1 MTEKVPPSELSDN
14 SLDKVRELLI
24 GRDDK
29 FVQEKL
35 NRDAKGIVTNVVSEA
50 LFDRETKDGSVN
62 KVLVPLVEKS
72 LHRSIEANS
81 DKIVG
86 TLYPLVGTLVR
97 KAVSSFLVEFVE
109 RTNALIE
116 NSLSPKS
123 VSWRFKAWQ
132 SGIRYSEYVASQIY
146 QYQVQQLLVIHRE
159 TGTLLHSISSDPD
172 KEKDADLISSMLV
185 AINDFVADAFGV
197 TSTESENELGEI
209 KTEDFTLLIKIGPQA
224 LLVAAV
230 TGSIPPEVR
239 GKLQQ
244 ALEDFHQFYQQPLLN
259 YEGDN
264 APFDGCE
271 TILSDCLISERKEGE
286 GKKSKR
292 LIGAVVLLAIFLSL
306 AVLSFM
312 RLSLSILKS
321 DLHELTPPPGI
332 IVTDTYVSN
341 GNVHA
346 KVLRDPIATSI
357 ESWFSE
363 NGIDTERVTVI
374 EEPFVSLKPSVVER
388 KLSMLVSDYPL
399 SESENISMEKGENG
413 SFVIAGT
420 VFTPTAINLTQQIGA
435 IPGISM
441 LSVDTTSLNVKA
453 AHQVDNAVLQKA
465 ALNRLVNK
473 VSSQNVLF
481 ATNQEALSEVQL
493 AKLEPLANDIK
504 QLLALADKTETVVS
518 IIVMGASDN
527 SGSSARNRALS
538 QKRAENV
545 VNSLISLGVESDILI
560 PVSLGELPLQKA
572 SMGRSVMLN
581 VLISSEQ
588 Q

>member
-1 MTEKVPPSELSDN
+1 MPPSEMPDS
-14 SLDKVRELLI
+14 SLEKVRELLI

-35 NRDAKGIVTNVVSEA
+35 QRDAKGIVTNVVSEA

-81 DKIVG
+81 EKIVG

-116 NSLSPKS
+116 NSFSPKS

-132 SGIRYSEYVASQIY
+132 SGVRYSEYVASQIY

-159 TGTLLHSISSDPD
+159 TGTLLHSISSDPE

-197 TSTESENELGEI
+197 TATESDNELGEI

-244 ALEDFHQFYQQPLLN
+244 ALEEFHRFYQQPLIH
-259 YEGDN
+259 YDGDN
-264 APFDGCE
+264 APFGGCE

-292 LIGAVVLLAIFLSL
+292 IAGAAVLLVIFAAL

-332 IVTDTYVSN
+332 IVTDTYISN

-346 KVLRDPIATSI
+346 KVLRDPVAINI
-357 ESWFSE
+357 EEWLNESA
-363 NGIDTERVTVI
+363 IDADKVTII

-388 KLSMLVSDYPL
+388 KLERLINDYPL
-399 SESENISMEKGENG
+399 SESESVSVEKGDNRR
-413 SFVIAGT
+413 FVISGT
-420 VFTPTAINLTQQIGA
+420 VFTPTAVNLTQQISA
-435 IPGISM
+435 IPGISAIT
-441 LSVDTTSLNVKA
+441 VDTNTLDVKA
-453 AHQVDNAVLQKA
+453 AYEVDDAVLQKA

-493 AKLEPLANDIK
+493 AKLEALANDIK
-504 QLLALADKTETVVS
+504 QLLTLADKTSTVVS
-518 IIVMGASDN
+518 IVVMGASDN

-588 Q
+588 

>member
-1 MTEKVPPSELSDN
+1 MSDKAPPSGLPDN
-14 SLDKVRELLI
+14 SLEKIRELLI

-35 NRDAKGIVTNVVSEA
+35 KHDAKGIVTNVVSEA

-81 DKIVG
+81 EKIVG

-97 KAVSSFLVEFVE
+97 KAVSSFLVEFIE

-116 NSLSPKS
+116 NSFSPKS
-123 VSWRFKAWQ
+123 ISWRFKAWQ
-132 SGIRYSEYVASQIY
+132 SGVKYSEYVASQIY

-159 TGTLLHSISSDPD
+159 TGTLLHSISSDPE

-197 TSTESENELGEI
+197 TATESENELGEI

-244 ALEDFHQFYQQPLLN
+244 ALEEFHQFYQQPLIH

-264 APFDGCE
+264 APFEGCE
-271 TILSDCLISERKEGE
+271 TILADCLISERKESE
-286 GKKSKR
+286 GKRSKR
-292 LIGAVVLLAIFLSL
+292 MIGAVVLMVIFIALAI
-306 AVLSFM
+306 LSFM

-321 DLHELTPPPGI
+321 ELHELTPPPGI
-332 IVTDTYVSN
+332 IVTDTYISN
-341 GNVHA
+341 GIVHT
-346 KVLRDPIATSI
+346 KVLRDPISTSVDQ
-357 ESWFSE
+357 WFSD
-363 NGIDTERVTVI
+363 NGIDAEKVTVI

-388 KLSMLVSDYPL
+388 KLETLVNQYPL
-399 SESENISMEKGENG
+399 NELESITIEKEENRRFLIS
-413 SFVIAGT
+413 GT
-420 VFTPTAINLTQQIGA
+420 VFNTTAIDLTQQISA
-435 IPGISM
+435 IPGISAV
-441 LSVDTTSLNVKA
+441 SVDTTALNVKPAYNVDDA
-453 AHQVDNAVLQKA
+453 ALQKA
-465 ALNRLVNK
+465 SLNRLVNK
-473 VSSQNVLF
+473 VSSQSVLF

-493 AKLEPLANDIK
+493 AKLEALANDIK
-504 QLLALADKTETVVS
+504 RLLTLADKTNTVVS
-518 IIVMGASDN
+518 IVVMGASDN
-527 SGSSARNRALS
+527 SGSTARNRTLS
-538 QKRAENV
+538 KKRADNV
-545 VNSLISLGVESDILI
+545 VSSLISLGVESDILI
-560 PVSLGELPLQKA
+560 PVSLGELPLQNA

-588 Q
+588 

>member
-1 MTEKVPPSELSDN
+1 MTDKGAPADLPDN

-35 NRDAKGIVTNVVSEA
+35 NNDAKGFVSSVVSEA
-50 LFDRETKDGSVN
+50 LFERETKDGSVN

-81 DKIVG
+81 EKIVG

-97 KAVSSFLVEFVE
+97 KAVSSFLIEFVE

-116 NSLSPKS
+116 HSLSPKS
-123 VSWRFKAWQ
+123 ISWRFRAWQ
-132 SGIRYSEYVASQIY
+132 SGIKYSEYVASQIY

-230 TGSIPPEVR
+230 TGSVPPEVR

-244 ALEDFHQFYQQPLLN
+244 TLEEFHHFYQQPLVN
-259 YEGDN
+259 YDGDN

-271 TILSDCLISERKEGE
+271 TILADCLVSERKEGE

-292 LIGAVVLLAIFLSL
+292 LIGGVVLLAMLFAI
-306 AVLSFM
+306 VILSFM
-312 RLSLSILKS
+312 RLSLTVLKS
-321 DLHELTPPPGI
+321 DLHELVPPPGVI
-332 IVTDTYVSN
+332 LTDTYISN
-341 GNVHA
+341 GKVHA
-346 KVLRDPIATSI
+346 KVLRDPAATSI
-357 ESWFSE
+357 NQWFSE
-363 NGIDTERVTVI
+363 SDIDLSRVIVS
-374 EEPFVSLKPSVVER
+374 EEPFVSLKSHVILR
-388 KLSMLVSDYPL
+388 KLETLVNALHL
-399 SESENISMEKGENG
+399 SETETLSLNAKEDNNAVISG
-413 SFVIAGT
+413 S
-420 VFTPTAINLTQQIGA
+420 VFASTAQRFTQQMGR
-435 IPGISM
+435 IPGIS
-441 LSVDTTSLNVKA
+441 SIDVDTDALNIKA
-453 AHQVDNAVLQKA
+453 AHQIDNAVIQKA

-473 VSSQNVLF
+473 ISSQTVLF
-481 ATNQEALSEVQL
+481 ATNQQVLSEVQL
-493 AKLEPLANDIK
+493 AKLESLANEIK
-504 QLLALADKTETVVS
+504 QLLSLANKTNTVVS
-518 IIVMGASDN
+518 IMVMGASDN
-527 SGSSARNRALS
+527 SGSSARNRELS

-560 PVSLGELPLQKA
+560 PVSLGELPLQNA

-581 VLISSEQ
+581 VLISSEL
-588 Q
+588 

>member
-286 GKKSKR
+286 GKKPKR
-292 LIGAVVLLAIFLSL
+292 LIGAVVLLAIFLGL

-332 IVTDTYVSN
+332 IVTDTYISN

-441 LSVDTTSLNVKA
+441 LNVDTTSLNVKA

-493 AKLEPLANDIK
+493 AKIEPLANDIK

>member
-292 LIGAVVLLAIFLSL
+292 LIGAVVLLAIFLGL

-332 IVTDTYVSN
+332 IVTDTYISN

-363 NGIDTERVTVI
+363 NGIDSERVTVI

-518 IIVMGASDN
+518 IVVMGASDN

>member
-413 SFVIAGT
+413 SFVITGT
-420 VFTPTAINLTQQIGA
+420 VFTPTAINFTQQIGA

>member
-1 MTEKVPPSELSDN
+1 MSDKVPPSELPDN
-14 SLDKVRELLI
+14 SLEKVRELLI

-35 NRDAKGIVTNVVSEA
+35 DRDAKGFVSNVVSEA
-50 LFDRETKDGSVN
+50 LLERETKDGSVN

-81 DKIVG
+81 EKIVG

-116 NSLSPKS
+116 NSFSPKS
-123 VSWRFKAWQ
+123 ISWRFKAWQ
-132 SGIRYSEYVASQIY
+132 SGVKYSEYVASQIY

-197 TSTESENELGEI
+197 TATESENELGEI

-244 ALEDFHQFYQQPLLN
+244 ALEDFHQFYQQPLVN

-271 TILSDCLISERKEGE
+271 TILADCLVSERKEGE

-292 LIGAVVLLAIFLSL
+292 LIGAAVLLVVFAAL

-321 DLHELTPPPGI
+321 ELHELTPPPGI
-332 IVTDTYVSN
+332 IVTDTYISN
-341 GNVHA
+341 GNVHT
-346 KVLRDPIATSI
+346 KVLRDPVSTSI
-357 ESWFSE
+357 AQWFSD
-363 NGIDTERVTVI
+363 NGIDAEKVTVI

-388 KLSMLVSDYPL
+388 KLETLVNEYPL
-399 SESENISMEKGENG
+399 NELENITIEKEENHNFAISG
-413 SFVIAGT
+413 A
-420 VFTPTAINLTQQIGA
+420 VFNTTAIDLTQQISA
-435 IPGISM
+435 IPGISGV
-441 LSVDTTSLNVKA
+441 SVDTTALNVKPA
-453 AHQVDNAVLQKA
+453 YNVDDAVLQKA

-473 VSSQNVLF
+473 VSSQSVLF

-493 AKLEPLANDIK
+493 AKLEALANDIK
-504 QLLALADKTETVVS
+504 QLLMLADKTNTVVS
-518 IIVMGASDN
+518 IVVMGASDN

-572 SMGRSVMLN
+572 SMGRAVMLN
-581 VLISSEQ
+581 VLISSE
-588 Q
+588 

>member
-123 VSWRFKAWQ
+123 MSWRFKAWQ

-292 LIGAVVLLAIFLSL
+292 LIGAVVLLAIFLGL

-332 IVTDTYVSN
+332 IVTDTYISN

-363 NGIDTERVTVI
+363 NGIDSERVTVI

-518 IIVMGASDN
+518 IVVMGASDN

>member
-292 LIGAVVLLAIFLSL
+292 LIGAVVLLAIFLGL

-332 IVTDTYVSN
+332 IVTDTYISN

-399 SESENISMEKGENG
+399 SESENISMKKGENG

-420 VFTPTAINLTQQIGA
+420 VFTPTAINLTQQISA

-518 IIVMGASDN
+518 VIVMGASDN

>member
-1 MTEKVPPSELSDN
+1 MPPSEMPDS
-14 SLDKVRELLI
+14 SLEKVRELLI

-35 NRDAKGIVTNVVSEA
+35 QRDAKGIVTNVVSEA

-81 DKIVG
+81 EKIVG

-116 NSLSPKS
+116 NSFSPKS

-132 SGIRYSEYVASQIY
+132 SGVRYSEYVASQIY

-159 TGTLLHSISSDPD
+159 TGTLLHSISSDPE

-197 TSTESENELGEI
+197 TANESDNELGEI

-244 ALEDFHQFYQQPLLN
+244 ALEEFHRFYQQPLIH
-259 YEGDN
+259 YDGDN

-292 LIGAVVLLAIFLSL
+292 IAGAAVLLVIFAAL

-332 IVTDTYVSN
+332 IVTDTYISN

-346 KVLRDPIATSI
+346 KVLRDPVAINI
-357 ESWFSE
+357 EEWLNESA
-363 NGIDTERVTVI
+363 IDADKVTII

-388 KLSMLVSDYPL
+388 KLERLINDYPL
-399 SESENISMEKGENG
+399 SESESVSVEKGDNRR
-413 SFVIAGT
+413 FVISGT
-420 VFTPTAINLTQQIGA
+420 VFTPTAVNLTQQISA
-435 IPGISM
+435 IPGISAIT
-441 LSVDTTSLNVKA
+441 VDTNTLDVQA
-453 AHQVDNAVLQKA
+453 AYEVDDAVLQKA

-504 QLLALADKTETVVS
+504 QLLTLADKTKTVVS
-518 IIVMGASDN
+518 IVVMGASDN

-588 Q
+588 

>member
-35 NRDAKGIVTNVVSEA
+35 QRDAKGIVTNVVSEA

-81 DKIVG
+81 EKIVG

-116 NSLSPKS
+116 NSFSPKS

-132 SGIRYSEYVASQIY
+132 SGVGYSEYVASQIY

-159 TGTLLHSISSDPD
+159 TGTLLHSISSDPE

-197 TSTESENELGEI
+197 TATESDNELGEI

-244 ALEDFHQFYQQPLLN
+244 ALEEFHQFYQQPLIH
-259 YEGDN
+259 YDGDN

-271 TILSDCLISERKEGE
+271 AILSDCLISERKEGE

-292 LIGAVVLLAIFLSL
+292 IAGAAVLLVIFAAL

-332 IVTDTYVSN
+332 IVTDTYISN

-346 KVLRDPIATSI
+346 KVLRDPVAINI
-357 ESWFSE
+357 EEWLNESA
-363 NGIDTERVTVI
+363 IDADKVTII

-388 KLSMLVSDYPL
+388 KLERLIDDYPL
-399 SESENISMEKGENG
+399 SESESISVEKGDNRR
-413 SFVIAGT
+413 FVISGT
-420 VFTPTAINLTQQIGA
+420 VFTPTAVNLTQQISA
-435 IPGISM
+435 IPGISAIT
-441 LSVDTTSLNVKA
+441 VDTNTLDVQA
-453 AHQVDNAVLQKA
+453 AYEVDDAVLQKA

-493 AKLEPLANDIK
+493 AKLEALANDIK
-504 QLLALADKTETVVS
+504 QLLTFADKTSTVVS
-518 IIVMGASDN
+518 IVVMGASDN

-545 VNSLISLGVESDILI
+545 VNSLISLGIESDILI

-588 Q
+588 

>member
-292 LIGAVVLLAIFLSL
+292 LIGAVVLLAIFLGL

-332 IVTDTYVSN
+332 IVTDTYISN

-420 VFTPTAINLTQQIGA
+420 VFTPTAINLTQQISA

-493 AKLEPLANDIK
+493 AKLELLANDIK

-518 IIVMGASDN
+518 IVVMGASDN

>member
-1 MTEKVPPSELSDN
+1 MPPSEMPDS
-14 SLDKVRELLI
+14 SLEKVRELLI

-35 NRDAKGIVTNVVSEA
+35 QRDAKGIVTNVVSEA

-81 DKIVG
+81 EKIVG

-116 NSLSPKS
+116 NSFSPKS

-132 SGIRYSEYVASQIY
+132 SGVGYSEYVASQIY

-159 TGTLLHSISSDPD
+159 TGTLLHSISSDPE

-197 TSTESENELGEI
+197 TANESDNELGEI

-244 ALEDFHQFYQQPLLN
+244 ALEEFHRFYQQPLIH
-259 YEGDN
+259 YDGDN

-292 LIGAVVLLAIFLSL
+292 IAGAAVLLVIFAAL

-332 IVTDTYVSN
+332 IVTDTYISN

-346 KVLRDPIATSI
+346 KVLRDPVAINI
-357 ESWFSE
+357 EEWLNESA
-363 NGIDTERVTVI
+363 IDADKVTII

-388 KLSMLVSDYPL
+388 KLERLINDYPL
-399 SESENISMEKGENG
+399 SESESVSVEKGDNRR
-413 SFVIAGT
+413 FVISGT
-420 VFTPTAINLTQQIGA
+420 VFTPTAVNLTQQISA
-435 IPGISM
+435 IPGISAIT
-441 LSVDTTSLNVKA
+441 VDTNTLDVQA
-453 AHQVDNAVLQKA
+453 AYEVDDAVLQKA

-493 AKLEPLANDIK
+493 AKLEALANDIK
-504 QLLALADKTETVVS
+504 QLLTFADKTSTVVS
-518 IIVMGASDN
+518 IVVMGASDN

-545 VNSLISLGVESDILI
+545 VNSLISLGIESDILI

-588 Q
+588 

>member
-1 MTEKVPPSELSDN
+1 MTDKVPPSEFTDN
-14 SLDKVRELLI
+14 SLETVRELLI

-29 FVQEKL
+29 FVREKL
-35 NRDAKGIVTNVVSEA
+35 DHDAKGFVSNVVSEA
-50 LFDRETKDGSVN
+50 LFERETKDGSVN

-81 DKIVG
+81 EKIVG

-116 NSLSPKS
+116 NSFSPKS
-123 VSWRFKAWQ
+123 ISWRFKAWQ
-132 SGIRYSEYVASQIY
+132 AGVKYSEYVASQIY

-159 TGTLLHSISSDPD
+159 TGTLLHSISADPE

-197 TSTESENELGEI
+197 SSNEPENELGEI

-244 ALEDFHQFYQQPLLN
+244 ALEDFHRFYQQPLIN

-264 APFDGCE
+264 AAFDGCE
-271 TILSDCLISERKEGE
+271 TILADCLVSEKKEGE

-292 LIGAVVLLAIFLSL
+292 LVGAALLLVVLIALCT
-306 AVLSFM
+306 LSFL

-321 DLHELTPPPGI
+321 DLHELSLPPGVV
-332 IVTDTYVSN
+332 VTDAYISN
-341 GNVHA
+341 GKVHA
-346 KVLRDPIATSI
+346 KILRDPAADNI
-357 ESWFSE
+357 EKWFSDSD
-363 NGIDTERVTVI
+363 IDLSRIIVS
-374 EEPFVSLKPSVVER
+374 EEPFVSLKPSIVER
-388 KLSMLVSDYPL
+388 KLEKLIRDYPL
-399 SESENISMEKGENG
+399 SEHETLSLDKQNDNKWIVLGD
-413 SFVIAGT
+413 
-420 VFTPTAINLTQQIGA
+420 VFASTAINLTQKINNL
-435 IPGISM
+435 PGISS
-441 LSVDTTSLNVKA
+441 LEVDTSPLSIKA
-453 AHQVDNAVLQKA
+453 EYEIDSAALQKV
-465 ALNRLVNK
+465 ALTRLVNK
-473 VSSQNVLF
+473 VSSQSVLF

-493 AKLEPLANDIK
+493 AKLEILANDVK
-504 QLLALADKTETVVS
+504 QLLSVAKKTNTIVS
-518 IIVMGASDN
+518 IVVMGASDN
-527 SGSSARNRALS
+527 SGSSARNRELS

-545 VNSLISLGVESDILI
+545 VNSLISLGVESSVLI
-560 PVSLGELPLQKA
+560 PVSLGELPLQNP

-581 VLISSEQ
+581 VLISSAL
-588 Q
+588 

>member
-292 LIGAVVLLAIFLSL
+292 LIGAVVLLAIFLGL

-332 IVTDTYVSN
+332 IVTDTYISN

-518 IIVMGASDN
+518 IVVMGASDN

>member
-1 MTEKVPPSELSDN
+1 MPPSEMPDS
-14 SLDKVRELLI
+14 SLEKVRELLI

-35 NRDAKGIVTNVVSEA
+35 QRDAKGIVTNVVSEA

-81 DKIVG
+81 EKIVG

-116 NSLSPKS
+116 NSFSPKS

-132 SGIRYSEYVASQIY
+132 SGVRYSEYVASQIY

-159 TGTLLHSISSDPD
+159 TGTLLHSISSDPE

-197 TSTESENELGEI
+197 TANESDNELGEI

-244 ALEDFHQFYQQPLLN
+244 ALEEFHRFYQQPLIH
-259 YEGDN
+259 YDGDN

-292 LIGAVVLLAIFLSL
+292 IAGAAVIVVIFAALAI
-306 AVLSFM
+306 LSFM

-332 IVTDTYVSN
+332 IVTDTYISN

-346 KVLRDPIATSI
+346 KVLRDPVAINI
-357 ESWFSE
+357 EEWLNESA
-363 NGIDTERVTVI
+363 IDADKVTII

-388 KLSMLVSDYPL
+388 KLERLIDDYPL
-399 SESENISMEKGENG
+399 SESESISVEKGDNRR
-413 SFVIAGT
+413 FVISGT
-420 VFTPTAINLTQQIGA
+420 VFTPTAVNLTQQISA
-435 IPGISM
+435 IPGISAIT
-441 LSVDTTSLNVKA
+441 VDTNTLDVQA
-453 AHQVDNAVLQKA
+453 AYEVDDAVLQKA

-493 AKLEPLANDIK
+493 AKLEALANDIK
-504 QLLALADKTETVVS
+504 QLLTFADKTSTVVS
-518 IIVMGASDN
+518 IVVMGASDN

-545 VNSLISLGVESDILI
+545 VNSLISLGIESDILI

-588 Q
+588 

>member
-24 GRDDK
+24 GRDDE

-292 LIGAVVLLAIFLSL
+292 LIGAVVLLAIFLGL

-332 IVTDTYVSN
+332 IVTDTYISN

-518 IIVMGASDN
+518 IVVMGASDN

>member
-292 LIGAVVLLAIFLSL
+292 LIGAVVLLAIFLGL

-332 IVTDTYVSN
+332 IVTDTYISN

-518 IIVMGASDN
+518 IVVMGASDN

-545 VNSLISLGVESDILI
+545 VNSLISLGVDSDILI

>member
-1 MTEKVPPSELSDN
+1 MTDKGAPADLPDN

-35 NRDAKGIVTNVVSEA
+35 NNDAKGFVSSVVSEA
-50 LFDRETKDGSVN
+50 LFERETKDGSVN

-81 DKIVG
+81 EKIVG

-97 KAVSSFLVEFVE
+97 KAVSSFLIEFVE

-116 NSLSPKS
+116 HSLSPKS
-123 VSWRFKAWQ
+123 ISWRFRAWQ
-132 SGIRYSEYVASQIY
+132 SGIKYSEYVASQIY

-230 TGSIPPEVR
+230 TGSVPPEVR

-244 ALEDFHQFYQQPLLN
+244 TLEEFHHFYQQPLVN
-259 YEGDN
+259 YDGDN

-271 TILSDCLISERKEGE
+271 TILADCLVSERKEGE

-292 LIGAVVLLAIFLSL
+292 LIGGVVLLAMLFAI
-306 AVLSFM
+306 VILSFM
-312 RLSLSILKS
+312 RLSLTVLKS
-321 DLHELTPPPGI
+321 DLHELVPPPGVI
-332 IVTDTYVSN
+332 LTDTYISN
-341 GNVHA
+341 GKVHA
-346 KVLRDPIATSI
+346 KVLRDPAATSI
-357 ESWFSE
+357 NQWFSE
-363 NGIDTERVTVI
+363 SDIDLSRVIVS
-374 EEPFVSLKPSVVER
+374 EEPFVSLKSHVILR
-388 KLSMLVSDYPL
+388 KLETLVNAFHL
-399 SESENISMEKGENG
+399 SETETLSLNAKEDNNAVISG
-413 SFVIAGT
+413 S
-420 VFTPTAINLTQQIGA
+420 VFASTAQRFTQQMGR
-435 IPGISM
+435 IPGIS
-441 LSVDTTSLNVKA
+441 SIHVDTDALNVKA
-453 AHQVDNAVLQKA
+453 AHQIDNAVIQKA

-473 VSSQNVLF
+473 
-481 ATNQEALSEVQL
+481 
-493 AKLEPLANDIK
+493 
-504 QLLALADKTETVVS
+504 
-518 IIVMGASDN
+518 
-527 SGSSARNRALS
+527 
-538 QKRAENV
+538 
-545 VNSLISLGVESDILI
+545 IS
-560 PVSLGELPLQKA
+560 
-572 SMGRSVMLN
+572 
-581 VLISSEQ
+581 
-588 Q
+588 

>member
-209 KTEDFTLLIKIGPQA
+209 RTEDFTLLIKIGPQA

-292 LIGAVVLLAIFLSL
+292 LIGAVVLLAIFLGL

-332 IVTDTYVSN
+332 IVTDTYISN

-363 NGIDTERVTVI
+363 NGIDSERVTVI

-518 IIVMGASDN
+518 IVVMGASDN

-545 VNSLISLGVESDILI
+545 VNSLISLGVDSDILI

>member
-1 MTEKVPPSELSDN
+1 MPSSELPDN
-14 SLDKVRELLI
+14 SLEKVRELLI

-29 FVQEKL
+29 FVQQKL
-35 NRDAKGIVTNVVSEA
+35 ERDAKGFVSNVVSEA
-50 LFDRETKDGSVN
+50 LFERETKDGSVN

-81 DKIVG
+81 EKIVG

-116 NSLSPKS
+116 NSFSPKS
-123 VSWRFKAWQ
+123 ISWRFKAWQ
-132 SGIRYSEYVASQIY
+132 SGVKYSEYVASQIY

-197 TSTESENELGEI
+197 TATETDNELGEI

-244 ALEDFHQFYQQPLLN
+244 ALEEFHQFYQQPLVN

-271 TILSDCLISERKEGE
+271 TILADCLVSERKEGE

-292 LIGAVVLLAIFLSL
+292 LIGAAVLLVIFVALAI
-306 AVLSFM
+306 LSFM

-332 IVTDTYVSN
+332 IVTDTYISN
-341 GNVHA
+341 GIVHT
-346 KVLRDPIATSI
+346 KVLRDPVSTSI
-357 ESWFSE
+357 EQWFSD
-363 NGIDTERVTVI
+363 NGIDAENVTVI

-388 KLSMLVSDYPL
+388 KLETLVAKYPL
-399 SESENISMEKGENG
+399 NELESITIEKKENRTFLISG
-413 SFVIAGT
+413 V
-420 VFTPTAINLTQQIGA
+420 VFNTTAIDLTQQISA
-435 IPGISM
+435 IPGISTVA
-441 LSVDTTSLNVKA
+441 VDTTTLKVKPA
-453 AHQVDNAVLQKA
+453 YDVDDAVLQKA
-465 ALNRLVNK
+465 ALNRLVDK

-493 AKLEPLANDIK
+493 AKLETLANDIK
-504 QLLALADKTETVVS
+504 QLLTLADKTSTVVS
-518 IIVMGASDN
+518 IIVM
-527 SGSSARNRALS
+527 L
-538 QKRAENV
+538 
-545 VNSLISLGVESDILI
+545 SLIHI
-560 PVSLGELPLQKA
+560 
-572 SMGRSVMLN
+572 
-581 VLISSEQ
+581 
-588 Q
+588 

>member
-1 MTEKVPPSELSDN
+1 MSDKVPSSELPDN
-14 SLDKVRELLI
+14 SLEKVRELLI

-29 FVQEKL
+29 FVQQKL
-35 NRDAKGIVTNVVSEA
+35 DRDAKGFVSNVVSEA
-50 LFDRETKDGSVN
+50 LFERETKDGSVN

-81 DKIVG
+81 EKIVG

-116 NSLSPKS
+116 NSFSPKS
-123 VSWRFKAWQ
+123 ISWRFKAWQ
-132 SGIRYSEYVASQIY
+132 SGVKYSEYVASQIY

-197 TSTESENELGEI
+197 TATETDNELGEI

-244 ALEDFHQFYQQPLLN
+244 ALEDFHQFYQQPLVN

-271 TILSDCLISERKEGE
+271 TILADCLVSERKEGE

-292 LIGAVVLLAIFLSL
+292 LIGAAVLLVIFVALAI
-306 AVLSFM
+306 LSFM

-332 IVTDTYVSN
+332 IVTDTYISN
-341 GNVHA
+341 GIVHT
-346 KVLRDPIATSI
+346 KVLRDPVSTSI
-357 ESWFSE
+357 EQWFSD
-363 NGIDTERVTVI
+363 NGIDAEKVTVI

-388 KLSMLVSDYPL
+388 KLETLVAEYPL
-399 SESENISMEKGENG
+399 NELESITIEKKENRTFLISG
-413 SFVIAGT
+413 V
-420 VFTPTAINLTQQIGA
+420 VFNTTAIDLTQQISA
-435 IPGISM
+435 IPGISTVA
-441 LSVDTTSLNVKA
+441 VDTTTLKVKPA
-453 AHQVDNAVLQKA
+453 YDVDDAVLQKA
-465 ALNRLVNK
+465 ALNRLVDK

-493 AKLEPLANDIK
+493 AKLETLANDIK
-504 QLLALADKTETVVS
+504 QLLTHADKTSTVVS

-545 VNSLISLGVESDILI
+545 VNSLISLGVANDILI

-588 Q
+588 

>member
-292 LIGAVVLLAIFLSL
+292 LIGAVVLLAIFLGL

-332 IVTDTYVSN
+332 IVTDTYISN

-420 VFTPTAINLTQQIGA
+420 VFTPTAINLTQQISA

-493 AKLEPLANDIK
+493 AKLELLANDIK
-504 QLLALADKTETVVS
+504 QLLTLADKTKTVVS
-518 IIVMGASDN
+518 IVVMGASDN

-545 VNSLISLGVESDILI
+545 VNSLISLGVESDTLI

-588 Q
+588 

>member
-1 MTEKVPPSELSDN
+1 MPSSELPDN
-14 SLDKVRELLI
+14 SLEKVRELLI

-29 FVQEKL
+29 FVQQKL
-35 NRDAKGIVTNVVSEA
+35 ERDAKGFVSNVVSEA
-50 LFDRETKDGSVN
+50 LFERETKDGSVN

-81 DKIVG
+81 EKIVG

-116 NSLSPKS
+116 NSFSPKS
-123 VSWRFKAWQ
+123 ISWRFKAWQ
-132 SGIRYSEYVASQIY
+132 SGVKYSEYVASQIY

-197 TSTESENELGEI
+197 TATETDNELGEI

-244 ALEDFHQFYQQPLLN
+244 ALEEFHQFYQQPLVN

-271 TILSDCLISERKEGE
+271 TILADCLVSERKEGE

-292 LIGAVVLLAIFLSL
+292 LIGAAVLLVIFVALAI
-306 AVLSFM
+306 LSFM

-332 IVTDTYVSN
+332 IVTDTYISN
-341 GNVHA
+341 GIVHT
-346 KVLRDPIATSI
+346 KVLRDPVSTSI
-357 ESWFSE
+357 EQWFSD
-363 NGIDTERVTVI
+363 NGIDAENVTVI

-388 KLSMLVSDYPL
+388 KLETLVAKYPL
-399 SESENISMEKGENG
+399 NELESITIEKKENRTFLISG
-413 SFVIAGT
+413 V
-420 VFTPTAINLTQQIGA
+420 VFNTTAIDLTQQISA
-435 IPGISM
+435 IPGISTVA
-441 LSVDTTSLNVKA
+441 VDTTTLKVKPA
-453 AHQVDNAVLQKA
+453 YDVDDAVLQKA
-465 ALNRLVNK
+465 ALNRLVDK

-493 AKLEPLANDIK
+493 AKLETLANDIK
-504 QLLALADKTETVVS
+504 QLLTLADKTSTVVS

-545 VNSLISLGVESDILI
+545 VNSLISLGVANDILI

-588 Q
+588 